1 MRKPIQLITF
11 VQVYILLLGR
21 TYNLDET
28 LGGFLPLP
36 LYFKDASSPALQKLD
51 EQIHIAK
58 PKSLLRSV

>member
-36 LYFKDASSPALQKLD
+36 LYFKDAQSPALQKLD
-51 EQIHIAK
+51 E
-58 PKSLLRSV
+58 